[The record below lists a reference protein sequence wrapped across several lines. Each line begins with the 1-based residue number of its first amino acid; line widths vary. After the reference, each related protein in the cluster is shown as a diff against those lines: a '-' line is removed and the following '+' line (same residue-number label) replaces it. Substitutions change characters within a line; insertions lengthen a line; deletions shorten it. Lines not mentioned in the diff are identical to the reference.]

1 MAILAIAI
9 LVIGPKRL
17 VTVAQ
22 ALGRVIRRMQ
32 AISSEFV
39 GNLQAELA
47 ETEKET
53 REALGGMAGES
64 AEVSAEIKGTERA
77 AKSGTVN
84 IQKEVR
90 AFGQEAQQALK
101 EVADGFT
108 GIVKAEAV
116 KPEAEEEEDDEEETG
131 EA

>member
-77 AKSGTVN
+77 AKSGYMKGLSLFFLLSPCISLPTRN
-84 IQKEVR
+84 HR
-90 AFGQEAQQALK
+90 AYRFLPLSSALCLL
-101 EVADGFT
+101 ESLM
-108 GIVKAEAV
+108 IY
-116 KPEAEEEEDDEEETG
+116 
-131 EA
+131 